1 VAVDEGAPAWV
12 TPYAAGAVST
22 LGLMAVVR
30 TMTRR
35 KS

>member
-1 VAVDEGAPAWV
+1 VLGHHRDDPAVP
-12 TPYAAGAVST
+12 